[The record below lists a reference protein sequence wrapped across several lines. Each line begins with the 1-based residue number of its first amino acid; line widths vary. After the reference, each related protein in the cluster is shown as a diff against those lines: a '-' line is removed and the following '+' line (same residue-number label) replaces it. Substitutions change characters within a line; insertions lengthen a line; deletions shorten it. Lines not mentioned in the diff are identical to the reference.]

1 MRFVKQ
7 SKMYE
12 STYYCNLNDYSQEFH
27 YYPFVVKIDRCV
39 WSFNT
44 LNDLSNKVRVPNKT
58 ENVRH
63 LCEKDYV

>member
-1 MRFVKQ
+1 
-7 SKMYE
+7 MYE

-44 LNDLSNKVRVPNKT
+44 LKQKTCVIYVKKIMFRILLHVVVKV
-58 ENVRH
+58 ENI
-63 LCEKDYV
+63 